1 MMSVDCNN
9 FFQVAVFMSR
19 NGPYPK
25 LVRQRPPGSLL
36 NPIIILSFMLQII
49 GVALAQA
56 LVTVDLHHR

>member
-1 MMSVDCNN
+1 
-9 FFQVAVFMSR
+9 MSR

-36 NPIIILSFMLQII
+36 NPIIILSFMLQIV
-49 GVALAQA
+49 GVALTQA